1 MDSDGIVLKLVDM
14 LIGGLGQ
21 NKFVAYIM
29 KDLIPL
35 MWQQV
40 DLSRWGKNSLQLS
53 KQIEQLIAANWIIL
67 KHVEEVWQKNNNL
80 NRGLVRTW
88 YYFQAVTPNLVEIII
103 TMWCNTN
110 KCMKVNNCTCSH
122 AASKQQLFTLIRS
135 PDLYHRC
142 LAI

>member
-53 KQIEQLIAANWIIL
+53 KQIEQLIAAN
-67 KHVEEVWQKNNNL
+67 
-80 NRGLVRTW
+80 
-88 YYFQAVTPNLVEIII
+88 
-103 TMWCNTN
+103 
-110 KCMKVNNCTCSH
+110 
-122 AASKQQLFTLIRS
+122 
-135 PDLYHRC
+135 
-142 LAI
+142 